1 MSNQDPKLWKTS
13 KLVSFLEEASLA
25 YRNGSPIIDD
35 DAYDHIY
42 LAELR
47 KRQPEH
53 PLLNKIE
60 EEPDFGTGRLRHS
73 EPMLS
78 IEKSYSV
85 EETQKWVNR
94 VLKEANKQT
103 IDSDE
108 IRVIATAKLDGL
120 AAVYREDGLLATRGD
135 GTHGN
140 DITSCF
146 DKGVVNVGKGTPG
159 VGELVM
165 TTDYFEKNLKQ
176 LGYAHPR
183 NICVGVVNSD
193 EVNEDFIEAL
203 KDGAVRFVPYSTM
216 DRWEGSF
223 NELIDNHEQIQQKVL
238 ESCEYPTDG
247 VVVEITHSSLKTQ
260 LGSTSHHHRWQIALK
275 QRSETKQTT
284 VINIVWQTKRTGR
297 VTPVLEVEPIELSGA
312 NVSRVTAHHA
322 GNVKALKLGKGAVI
336 SVERSGEVIPKIVD
350 VIKAASK
357 TKIANTCSSCGQE
370 LTWHRDFLVCTN
382 HSECPAQ
389 MENTLEHFFKIHG
402 QVDGFGSKSIKKLV
416 AGGIDTLEKIYA
428 SNEENFQSIGF
439 GPGQSKNLR
448 RELDRSLSVETE
460 DWRFLG
466 AFGIP
471 QLGKGDSRRLL
482 EHMRI
487 EELDK
492 ITQEE
497 IMEIEGFAEISSADI
512 VQGLS
517 KRWPTIR
524 YMLGLGF
531 NLIQTPLLSET
542 KTINSPISGMKLI
555 FTGKMVFGSRDEMK
569 KNALQLGAKVQSS
582 VSSKTDLLICGEK
595 VGPAKIAKAENLGVR
610 VISEADY
617 NSLLAGD

>member
-35 DAYDHIY
+35 DTYDHIY

-103 IDSDE
+103 IDSGE

-428 SNEENFQSIGF
+428 SNEEDFQSIGF

>member
-1 MSNQDPKLWKTS
+1 MLIKM
-13 KLVSFLEEASLA
+13 
-25 YRNGSPIIDD
+25 
-35 DAYDHIY
+35 
-42 LAELR
+42 
-47 KRQPEH
+47 
-53 PLLNKIE
+53 E
-60 EEPDFGTGRLRHS
+60 EEPNVGTSKLRHS
-73 EPMLS
+73 EPVLS

-103 IDSDE
+103 IDADE

-135 GTHGN
+135 GAHGN

-146 DKGVVNVGKGTPG
+146 DKGVVHVGKGTTG

-357 TKIANTCSSCGQE
+357 TKIANKCSSCGQE

-428 SNEENFQSIGF
+428 SNEEDFQSIGF

>member
-1 MSNQDPKLWKTS
+1 MSKQDPKLWKTS

-35 DAYDHIY
+35 DTYDHIY

-47 KRQPEH
+47 KREPEH
-53 PLLNKIE
+53 PFLNKIE

-146 DKGVVNVGKGTPG
+146 DKGVVNVGKGTTG

-428 SNEENFQSIGF
+428 SNEEDFQSIGF

-460 DWRFLG
+460 DWRFLA

>member
-35 DAYDHIY
+35 DTYDHIY

-47 KRQPEH
+47 KREPEH

-146 DKGVVNVGKGTPG
+146 DKGVVNVGKGTTG

-428 SNEENFQSIGF
+428 SNEEDFQSIGF